1 MKEDGYTSIKVGIT
15 SEKLDIA
22 EEIFGEDE
30 DEDEQSLRLKKEEE
44 SRLKTELVLEKVSL
58 LP

>member
-22 EEIFGEDE
+22 GEIFGDE
-30 DEDEQSLRLKKEEE
+30 DEDDERSLRLKKDEE
-44 SRLKTELVLEKVSL
+44 SWLKTELVLEKVSL